1 MIYLELLGCEH
12 EKVEREPRRVGIGA
26 HLEKN
31 RRTRGL
37 ARGNPQQNAQ
47 AHQGSRPGRRRGD
60 DHPGEAEIRTV
71 MVEPL
76 QKTGLAT
83 SIGDTIKSLILE
95 FDGEDRLIATEIWVP
110 PRVSRRVFSNWRHAR
125 RAQNPYGRNE
135 SWRARCSRRVSP
147 DL

>member
-1 MIYLELLGCEH
+1 MWTCYDHNSETGVDVAYILL
-12 EKVEREPRRVGIGA
+12 A
-26 HLEKN
+26 
-31 RRTRGL
+31 
-37 ARGNPQQNAQ
+37 
-47 AHQGSRPGRRRGD
+47 D

-147 DL
+147 DLAG